1 MHAGVVPSAT
11 FQTRDGRYV
20 IVGGNGDSVYSRLM
34 TVVGRPDM
42 TASNPLYQSNTD
54 RCKHEKQIY
63 AVGHL
68 SLCIP
73 LMLWQDDL
81 HQMHACVH

>member
-1 MHAGVVPSAT
+1 MVPSAT
-11 FQTRDGRYV
+11 FQTRDKRYV